1 MNILV
6 LQFEEHEGHFFFTPS
21 LRESGEVV
29 INLPPEAN
37 RFITIVR
44 NGDVTQI
51 FATNTPATEGWLD

>member
-29 INLPPEAN
+29 I
-37 RFITIVR
+37 R
-44 NGDVTQI
+44 
-51 FATNTPATEGWLD
+51 